1 MLELDKVIL
10 EDLENVYQRG
20 IHWEKFRDASVLVT
34 GANGLIA
41 TYITYML
48 LYL

>member
-20 IHWEKFRDASVLVT
+20 IHWEKFRDASVWLQAQM
-34 GANGLIA
+34 G
-41 TYITYML
+41 
-48 LYL
+48 